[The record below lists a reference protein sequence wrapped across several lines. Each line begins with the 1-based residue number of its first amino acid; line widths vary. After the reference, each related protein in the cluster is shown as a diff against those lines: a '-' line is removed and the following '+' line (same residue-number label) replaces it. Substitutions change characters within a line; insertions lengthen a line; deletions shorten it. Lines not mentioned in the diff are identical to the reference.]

1 MSYEDTIYLKKR
13 AEAIAYFNG
22 LKGTINDLS
31 NASTVTVKIKVTEAD
46 TQINPELYNADSVGK
61 TKRLE
66 IYKTYEDMIAGIN
79 IISLVRF
86 EYPTPDREIII
97 E

>member
-13 AEAIAYFNG
+13 AEALAYFNG
-22 LKGTINDLS
+22 LKGTVNDLS

-46 TQINPELYNADSVGK
+46 TQIEPHLYSAESIGN

-66 IYKTYEDMIAGIN
+66 VYKTYEDMQAGVN
-79 IISLVRF
+79 MLSVVRF